1 MKRRRFFF
9 VAAGTLG
16 LSGCAG
22 RPAAPWRAL
31 LPKEAA
37 TLEAWCDALIPDTDG
52 TPGAREARAAR
63 YIDIQ
68 LTRRFKKFRPQY
80 RQALAAMDRMAG
92 GRFAA
97 MSLDERAA
105 LLAKVEKGE
114 GDKAHW
120 GSDGG
125 RAVFNLILQH
135 TLQGFYGNPRHGGN
149 YDYAS
154 WRMLG
159 IPIVPVRGR
168 GVGHGA

>member
-1 MKRRRFFF
+1 MKRRRFFL
-9 VAAGTLG
+9 VAAGALG
-16 LSGCAG
+16 FGGCSG
-22 RPAAPWRAL
+22 RRAAPWRTL

-52 TPGAREARAAR
+52 TPGARIARAAR

-80 RQALAAMDRMAG
+80 QQALAAMDRMAG

-97 MSLDERAA
+97 MSLEERTAI
-105 LLAKVEKGE
+105 LAGVEKGE
-114 GDKAHW
+114 GDKALW
-120 GSDGG
+120 GPDGG
-125 RAVFNLILQH
+125 REAFNLILQH
-135 TLQGFYGNPRHGGN
+135 TQQGFYGNPRHGGN
-149 YDYAS
+149 HDYAS

-168 GVGHGA
+168 GLGHGA